1 MPAFPGQIDILVANA
16 GGPPPGTPATTSIDG
31 YREAIDLNLLS
42 TIVMCQAALPGM
54 RERGWGRIV
63 AITSI
68 GACTA
73 TSPVAPLHLWR
84 HLKLPTSFG

>member
-1 MPAFPGQIDILVANA
+1 MDLGIQGRKAAVAA
-16 GGPPPGTPATTSIDG
+16 ASPGTPATTSIDG

-73 TSPVAPLHLWR
+73 TSPLAPLHLWR